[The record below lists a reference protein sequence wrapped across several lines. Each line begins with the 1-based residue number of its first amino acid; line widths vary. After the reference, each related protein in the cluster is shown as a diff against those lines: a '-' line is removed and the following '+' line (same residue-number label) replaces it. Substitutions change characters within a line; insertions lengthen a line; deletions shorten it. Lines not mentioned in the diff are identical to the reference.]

1 MRPDGDIIEVST
13 NQRPSILTGHRPMID
28 SKIDV
33 PKSSQLPLSVVI
45 KTTWAEP
52 SQYEENPTSI
62 IKAIIFQ
69 NTFLTYV
76 EKKGYDRRCDNMG
89 FTSLPKQL

>member
-13 NQRPSILTGHRPMID
+13 NQRPNILTGHRPMID

-45 KTTWAEP
+45 KTT
-52 SQYEENPTSI
+52 
-62 IKAIIFQ
+62 
-69 NTFLTYV
+69 
-76 EKKGYDRRCDNMG
+76 
-89 FTSLPKQL
+89 